1 MWYFGNAPTVR
12 YVFAFLL
19 DFGIVL
25 TVWYFGIVPTVS
37 YFGIASTVW
46 YFGTAPTVWYFVIAP
61 TVWYFG
67 IAPTVWHVLFSVYY
81 INSTQSKFTFKY
93 KCH

>member
-1 MWYFGNAPTVR
+1 MYICVFVLTVGVSILPLSTMF
-12 YVFAFLL
+12 Y
-19 DFGIVL
+19 FGIVP
-25 TVWYFGIVPTVS
+25 TVWYFGIVPTVW
-37 YFGIASTVW
+37 YFGIV
-46 YFGTAPTVWYFVIAP
+46 P

-81 INSTQSKFTFKY
+81 INPTQSKFTFKY

>member
-1 MWYFGNAPTVR
+1 VWYFGNAPTVG
-12 YVFAFLL
+12 YFFVFLL

-25 TVWYFGIVPTVS
+25 
-37 YFGIASTVW
+37 
-46 YFGTAPTVWYFVIAP
+46 

-81 INSTQSKFTFKY
+81 INPMQSKFTFKY